1 MPSDRPTIRRS
12 SGPSDDDP
20 DDPTGAN
27 GHCAVPMDP
36 VAMLEKLHENL
47 ERADTEKAE
56 LKGKIE
62 RLQRGFEPDLNRN
75 WREVREMREALQ
87 KVRMQPAGLPQMLLR

>member
-1 MPSDRPTIRRS
+1 MKG
-12 SGPSDDDP
+12 GPDDPDDP

-62 RLQRGFEPDLNRN
+62 RLQRGFEDARTDNSKLKVRP
-75 WREVREMREALQ
+75 WRQQ
-87 KVRMQPAGLPQMLLR
+87 KVLRVCSVGPSRCQAP

>member
-1 MPSDRPTIRRS
+1 MLPKPEDWPVGSRVRSDWLLR
-12 SGPSDDDP
+12 
-20 DDPTGAN
+20 
-27 GHCAVPMDP
+27 C
-36 VAMLEKLHENL
+36 HECLPNL
-47 ERADTEKAE
+47 SFARGGNDC
-56 LKGKIE
+56 